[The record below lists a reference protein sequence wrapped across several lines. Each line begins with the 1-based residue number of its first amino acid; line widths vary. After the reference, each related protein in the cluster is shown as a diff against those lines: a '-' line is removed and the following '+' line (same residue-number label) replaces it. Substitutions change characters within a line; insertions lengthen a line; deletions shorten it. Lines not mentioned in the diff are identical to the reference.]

1 VGRVEGKVALITG
14 AARGQGRSHAI
25 RLAEEGADIIAID
38 ISTDIDSVTYN
49 LARQEDLVE
58 TARLV
63 EAIGGRIVT
72 READVRDFV
81 ALDAAVAA
89 GVDALGGL
97 DIVVANAGIVSY
109 GAAAEMPEQTW
120 QDMID
125 INLTGVW
132 HTVKAGLP
140 RISDG
145 GSIILTSST
154 AGVKGIAYT
163 LHYTAAKHGVV
174 GIMRTLTQEVSGRFI
189 RVNTIHP
196 GIVNTPMIHNE
207 ATYRLFRPDLE
218 NPTFDDFV
226 GPATTL
232 NLMPIAQVEAEDVSN
247 AVLFLASDESR
258 YVTGAILPVDGG
270 ASVK

>member
-1 VGRVEGKVALITG
+1 MPPEPSIYDQVGGEPVFTAIVNAFYDGVATDEVLRPLYPNDPVESLIS
-14 AARGQGRSHAI
+14 A
-25 RLAEEGADIIAID
+25 
-38 ISTDIDSVTYN
+38 
-49 LARQEDLVE
+49 
-58 TARLV
+58 
-63 EAIGGRIVT
+63 
-72 READVRDFV
+72 
-81 ALDAAVAA
+81 
-89 GVDALGGL
+89 
-97 DIVVANAGIVSY
+97 
-109 GAAAEMPEQTW
+109 
-120 QDMID
+120 
-125 INLTGVW
+125 
-132 HTVKAGLP
+132 
-140 RISDG
+140 G